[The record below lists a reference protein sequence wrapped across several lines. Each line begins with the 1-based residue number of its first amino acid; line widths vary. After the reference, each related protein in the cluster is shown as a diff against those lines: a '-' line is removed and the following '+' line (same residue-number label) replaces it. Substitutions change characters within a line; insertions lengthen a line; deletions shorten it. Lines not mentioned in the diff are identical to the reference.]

1 MALTIHGYR
10 VSKTDIPNLTKIKT
24 ALTVRPYVPAVFVKP
39 QYVPKYPVFKE
50 SEKYM
55 YVPKHYGIQEYGPYA
70 ASTRDVPQTDP
81 KYWEFAG
88 SIRAAQQPV
97 VDSFLKPEPHDGI
110 ISLQTGGGKTVC
122 ALYIASQLRVP
133 AIVLVN
139 STFLRDQ
146 WIDRIKAFLPNARIG
161 LWNEDESVDTMIE
174 DIIIRTYPDGS
185 VKYKANDTPNFK
197 LIKNLKKHE
206 LNQISTILN
215 TPPDINSILS
225 KIPEYTSQRDIVVGM
240 LQGIIRDN
248 VNTSSFT
255 SIGFV
260 IVDEC
265 HHIASEAFIRAIPKL
280 TSKYMLGLSATPER
294 KDKLM
299 YVINWCLGPILYK
312 SDAADKVDD
321 KVKVQVIEFETDDV
335 KFNEIIYNHAGVM
348 FTSLMVNKLA
358 EFEPRNKMLIELL
371 EDVYEEKGRQILV
384 LSDRVEHTKTLLQM
398 LPEHIQKETGILSSG
413 MKPAVRDEF
422 CKSKRILIST
432 YQLVKEGF
440 DVASLNTL
448 LMATSRPDVVQIVG
462 RILRTEKHTREVQPL
477 ILDVVDTAFR
487 RQFHERI
494 KLYRERNYIMEKVN
508 MK

>member
-1 MALTIHGYR
+1 MALTIHGYK

-39 QYVPKYPVFKE
+39 QYVAKYPVFKE

-70 ASTRDVPQTDP
+70 ASTRDVPQTDA

-88 SIRAAQQPV
+88 AIRPAQQPV

-161 LWNEDESVDTMIE
+161 TVQGETMDIE
-174 DIIIRTYPDGS
+174 DKD
-185 VKYKANDTPNFK
+185 V
-197 LIKNLKKHE
+197 
-206 LNQISTILN
+206 
-215 TPPDINSILS
+215 
-225 KIPEYTSQRDIVVGM
+225 VVGM
-240 LQGIIRDN
+240 LQTISMKELPAS
-248 VNTSSFT
+248 TFA
-255 SIGFV
+255 SIGLV

-265 HHIASEAFIRAIPKL
+265 HHIASEAFSQAIPKL

-371 EDVYEEKGRQILV
+371 EDVYEEKERQILV

>member
-10 VSKTDIPNLTKIKT
+10 VSKTDIPNLTKLQT

-55 YVPKHYGIQEYGPYA
+55 YVPKHYGIQEYGQYG
-70 ASTRDVPQTDP
+70 ASTRDVPQTDA

-88 SIRAAQQPV
+88 AIRPAQEPV
-97 VDSFLKPEPHDGI
+97 VNSFLKPEPHDGI

-133 AIVLVN
+133 TIVLVN

-161 LWNEDESVDTMIE
+161 TVQGETMDIE
-174 DIIIRTYPDGS
+174 NKD
-185 VKYKANDTPNFK
+185 V
-197 LIKNLKKHE
+197 
-206 LNQISTILN
+206 
-215 TPPDINSILS
+215 
-225 KIPEYTSQRDIVVGM
+225 VVGM
-240 LQGIIRDN
+240 LQTISMKELPPS
-248 VNTSSFT
+248 TFT
-255 SIGFV
+255 SIGLV
-260 IVDEC
+260 VVDEC
-265 HHIASEAFIRAIPKL
+265 HHIASEAFSQAIPKL

-321 KVKVQVIEFETDDV
+321 KVKVQVIEFETDDA

-371 EDVYEEKGRQILV
+371 EDVYEEKERQILV

-413 MKPAVRDEF
+413 MKQVVRDEF

-462 RILRTEKHTREVQPL
+462 RILRTEKHTRAVQPL

-487 RQFHERI
+487 RQFHERL
-494 KLYRERNYIMEKVN
+494 KLYRERNYIMEKVS